1 MATAHVVVLVSA
13 LLGWSDITIQP
24 SRGDRG
30 FASFQHSVAGIDRPS
45 ERTLETLKRYDLE
58 RPYRRNP
65 NNALLS
71 LEKIARRQPD
81 AELVYA
87 LAELSWVDGLKQDT
101 GAGPRRSTGFWMRSA
116 MHMITFSTPR
126 AGDRP
131 TQGFA
136 WPARST
142 TRGWNG

>member
-30 FASFQHSVAGIDRPS
+30 FSSFQHSVAGIDRPS

-58 RPYRRNP
+58 RPYRRNV

-71 LEKIARRQPD
+71 LEKVAASIRTQS
-81 AELVYA
+81 
-87 LAELSWVDGLKQDT
+87 LSMRLPSSPG
-101 GAGPRRSTGFWMRSA
+101 STA
-116 MHMITFSTPR
+116 
-126 AGDRP
+126 
-131 TQGFA
+131 
-136 WPARST
+136 
-142 TRGWNG
+142 